1 MEAALVF
8 AVAAA
13 ALLGSPGPGI
23 AALLAVGRA
32 RGLFGGIGYLAT
44 MQIGLAIAAG
54 LSAAG
59 LVGILQALPWLR
71 HLLTIVSA
79 LYLLWLAWQV
89 VTAPLGGEIG
99 GAGEEAR
106 FPLWGAF
113 TLGIANPKAYLAF
126 ASLFGSFVVVPPA
139 GGIADA
145 MAKWLLCVAVMAV
158 VDFAWLLAGA
168 WLGRITLAPKA
179 ERRMNVGMGL
189 SIVAACALAL
199 T

>member
-89 VTAPLGGEIG
+89 ATAPLGGEIG
-99 GAGEEAR
+99 RAGEQAR

-139 GGIADA
+139 GCIADSLVNC
-145 MAKWLLCVAVMAV
+145 LLFVVVISV
-158 VDFAWLLAGA
+158 VDFEWLLAFS

-179 ERRMNVGMGL
+179 ERRMNVGIAL
-189 SIVAACALAL
+189 SIVPAFAFAL